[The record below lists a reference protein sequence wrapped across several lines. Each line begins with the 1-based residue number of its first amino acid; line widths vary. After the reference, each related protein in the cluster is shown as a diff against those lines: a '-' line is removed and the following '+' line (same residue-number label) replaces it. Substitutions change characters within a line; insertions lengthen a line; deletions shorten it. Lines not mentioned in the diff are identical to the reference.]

1 MRSLITVWAQAE
13 HMLWRGTY
21 QSTSLSSKLCK
32 QQWQWHRLS
41 SWVATARD
49 NFAMLSLITVWAQVE
64 NISDN
69 GNPAINI
76 IDNTEASLCDNNV
89 GYNNG
94 LLIHCVTVTWRRL
107 RWPEEAS
114 SDTRWSDGDL
124 EHTDGQSIMLV
135 RRERPTDCFTDKELC
150 SFLVV
155 NLMLVVDE
163 MECMN
168 GWWWCDRCLWC
179 VYKMN
184 GLWSYVL
191 VESVCRMIWWMIV

>member
-107 RWPEEAS
+107 ISMTQRSIKRHEMIRRWLRTHWWPINHARS
-114 SDTRWSDGDL
+114 SWATNRLLYW
-124 EHTDGQSIMLV
+124 QRIMLIPCRQSDV
-135 RRERPTDCFTDKELC
+135 GRWWDGVYEW
-150 SFLVV
+150 VV
-155 NLMLVVDE
+155 VM
-163 MECMN
+163 
-168 GWWWCDRCLWC
+168 W
-179 VYKMN
+179 
-184 GLWSYVL
+184 
-191 VESVCRMIWWMIV
+191 